1 MIPRCASLSSTL
13 RKCFGDC
20 PLAEAT
26 LHPPAALILT
36 HHGPCPPPLLPLLLQ
51 ASSTASAITCTSPK
65 CGCGSPR
72 CGCTAGQ
79 CTYSRSYAE
88 QSSSSGVLLEDVL
101 ALHDGEPAVG
111 GRHVRWSVITRRL
124 MPSIGPGLLL
134 ALRGLAPC
142 LAAAHCAALPAVYS
156 LSAAAGLPGS
166 PIIFGCETRETG
178 EIFKQ
183 RADGLFGLG
192 NSEASGAPATVCRLP
207 LPARPLTLLQPG
219 TVRFHSFLLPPLM
232 RPPASPDPTHPTLL
246 LPLPAAPAV
255 VNQLVKAGVIDDV
268 FSICFGMVEG
278 DGALLLG
285 AAEVPGEFM
294 LQYTPLL
301 TSATHPFYYN
311 VKMLSL
317 AVDGQL
323 LAVSQV
329 RVCCGESEC
338 ECECCWGNSLQR
350 ARY

>member
-1 MIPRCASLSSTL
+1 MCR
-13 RKCFGDC
+13 
-20 PLAEAT
+20 PL
-26 LHPPAALILT
+26 P
-36 HHGPCPPPLLPLLLQ
+36 
-51 ASSTASAITCTSPK
+51 
-65 CGCGSPR
+65 
-72 CGCTAGQ
+72 
-79 CTYSRSYAE
+79 
-88 QSSSSGVLLEDVL
+88 
-101 ALHDGEPAVG
+101 
-111 GRHVRWSVITRRL
+111 
-124 MPSIGPGLLL
+124 
-134 ALRGLAPC
+134 
-142 LAAAHCAALPAVYS
+142 
-156 LSAAAGLPGS
+156 AAAGLPGS

-317 AVDGQL
+317 AVDGQM
-323 LAVSQV
+323 LAVPQV
-329 RVCCGESEC
+329 RAAGVLRRVDGCESAGGTLHNEPRLFILAPPALAHPLPARLLPPPPSAATAHRIISRC
-338 ECECCWGNSLQR
+338 LTRATAPCWTAAPPSPTCPQR
-350 ARY
+350 SSRPLPRVSE